1 MANFLLLPSFH
12 FKIRL
17 AAFQL
22 VAETVVVVVASA
34 AASVVAR
41 KRVANILPLR
51 AALVA
56 NLVSALSSE
65 DSCGGWRT
73 AAAGVEWLHLC
84 LAGWHRHQTVLTFL
98 LAPSC
103 SSSPSQGKGFSQV
116 ELFVPHGPC
125 PRERGGQELAPGL
138 ALWASPDEFTSP
150 RAVTMGR
157 GCPSLP
163 RALPSSHRFASSA
176 AGRQA
181 PME

>member
-34 AASVVAR
+34 AAGVVAR

-84 LAGWHRHQTVLTFL
+84 LSGWHRRQTPASFSARFPPCTLPL
-98 LAPSC
+98 LEPFPGEGLFSGGAFCP
-103 SSSPSQGKGFSQV
+103 PWPLSQGAWWTRARPRFGSLGFTGRVHLS
-116 ELFVPHGPC
+116 ESCHD
-125 PRERGGQELAPGL
+125 GQGMSFPA
-138 ALWASPDEFTSP
+138 
-150 RAVTMGR
+150 
-157 GCPSLP
+157 
-163 RALPSSHRFASSA
+163 
-176 AGRQA
+176 
-181 PME
+181 

>member
-34 AASVVAR
+34 AAGVVAR
-41 KRVANILPLR
+41 KRVANNLPLR

-84 LAGWHRHQTVLTFL
+84 LAGWHRHQTVLAFL

-103 SSSPSQGKGFSQV
+103 CSSPSQGKGFSQV
-116 ELFVPHGPC
+116 ELFVPMALVPGSVVDKSSPQVWLSGLHWTCSPL
-125 PRERGGQELAPGL
+125 RELSR
-138 ALWASPDEFTSP
+138 WAGD
-150 RAVTMGR
+150 V
-157 GCPSLP
+157 LP
-163 RALPSSHRFASSA
+163 RLELC
-176 AGRQA
+176 QA
-181 PME
+181 PPLLRGDRHP